1 MPEFKVVVSDPETGK
16 ARTVILKDE
25 KAKALIG
32 KRIGETIDGTLLQL
46 PGYILQITG
55 GSDKDGFPM
64 HPAVE
69 GPGRRR
75 VLLSGPPCFHPR
87 KKGERRRKTVHGNVI
102 SENIVQVNVKI
113 IKKPGK
119 KEKAK
124 ERAEEKTEKTTEKKE
139 AQEEKG
145 GK

>member
-1 MPEFKVVVSDPETGK
+1 MPEFKIVVSDPETGK
-16 ARTVILKDE
+16 AWTVILKDE

-46 PGYILQITG
+46 PGHILQITG

-69 GPGRRR
+69 GPSRRR

-102 SENIVQVNVKI
+102 SENIVQINVKI
-113 IKKPGK
+113 IKKPKRK
-119 KEKAK
+119 KKTREK
-124 ERAEEKTEKTTEKKE
+124 AEEKTK
-139 AQEEKG
+139 EKG
-145 GK
+145 VE